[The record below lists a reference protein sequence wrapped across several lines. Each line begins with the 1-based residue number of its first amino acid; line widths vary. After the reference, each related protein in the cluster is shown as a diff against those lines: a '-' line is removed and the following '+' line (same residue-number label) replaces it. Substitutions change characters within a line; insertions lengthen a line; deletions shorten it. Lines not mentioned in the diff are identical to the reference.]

1 MNPTKRFSTRVE
13 NYIKYRPSYPPALLA
28 LLGAECD
35 LTPDSVI
42 ADVGSGTGI
51 LTRLFLEN
59 SNRVFGIEPNDVMR
73 AAGEELLR
81 DYERF
86 TSLAAQAEAT
96 TLPDGSVDLI
106 TSGQAFHWFDHEATR
121 REFQRILKPGGWL
134 VLVWNSRRTTGTPFL
149 EGYEALLDEYSLDYG
164 EVTHKEQ
171 GLEQLT
177 RFFHPNPCH
186 LATFENVQHF
196 DLEGLRG
203 RLLSSSYA
211 PEAGHPNHAPMLAA
225 LTALFDAHQV
235 NGTVSF
241 DYDTEVFYGQL
252 TDAPA

>member
-13 NYIKYRPSYPPALLA
+13 NYIKYRPSYPLAILA
-28 LLGAECD
+28 LLRDECG

-59 SNRVFGIEPNDVMR
+59 GNRVFGIEPNDAMR
-73 AAGEELLR
+73 AAGEALLR
-81 DYERF
+81 GYECF
-86 TSLAAQAEAT
+86 TSVAAQAEAT
-96 TLPDGSVDLI
+96 TLPEASVELVVA
-106 TSGQAFHWFDHEATR
+106 GQAFHWFDHATAR
-121 REFQRILKPGGWL
+121 HEFARILKPGGWL
-134 VLVWNSRRTTGTPFL
+134 GLVWNNRRTTGTPFL

-171 GLEQLT
+171 GLEQLQ
-177 RFFHPNPCH
+177 RFFHPNPCY
-186 LATFENVQHF
+186 LATFENVQRF
-196 DLEGLRG
+196 DFEGLRG

-211 PEAGHPNHAPMLAA
+211 PEVGHPNHAPMLAA
-225 LTALFDAHQV
+225 LRALFDAHQV
-235 NGTVSF
+235 EGTVSF

-252 TDAPA
+252 GDAPA